1 MVGKRWERE
10 DLNGKKWAKIF
21 QAAHPC
27 TMRLGA
33 RVCRIWSE
41 IYAGGWC
48 GGIVGNGLLNRG
60 KKVVERVELYAKINW
75 NEFGVV

>member
-27 TMRLGA
+27 TMRLGTSVY
-33 RVCRIWSE
+33 RVWSE

-48 GGIVGNGLLNRG
+48 GGIGGDGRLNRG
-60 KKVVERVELYAKINW
+60 KKVDERVELDGKIIW
-75 NEFGVV
+75 SELDVI